1 MAKLNWSASET
12 ERVEPFR
19 TSPSSLESTRFRLT
33 DDDKFDHRDLIL
45 IESEEE
51 WRVARPEII
60 IDLDT
65 VKASR
70 ESGVPE
76 EELAVALVMRDR
88 ILNRFE
94 LIKRWNARD
103 VPIDAVQLKD
113 ALSSFSHSRLFDV
126 CTYLFPA
133 VTKDRDEGVAQDSGQ
148 VLASKIFQ
156 VRQFEQSSKFPK
168 RWATPEE
175 FEEQGLPRDTV
186 YWIEWLVDD
195 LNHHPKEAF
204 RVWLNAQFKDQITS
218 FEVGSKAGDLLKL
231 NLAASIL
238 AELAIAVFSDPE
250 QELNEPTG
258 TIAIVTEEL
267 SEVTNKNFDEMR
279 GLFKNDHGG
288 HSRVRAWAHEKLGVN
303 SALGRLDFL
312 RYTR

>member
-19 TSPSSLESTRFRLT
+19 TSPSSLESTQFRLY
-33 DDDKFDHRDLIL
+33 DDDKFDDRDLIL
-45 IESEEE
+45 IESEDD

-65 VKASR
+65 TKASR

-76 EELAVALVMRDR
+76 DELAVAVVMRDR
-88 ILNRFE
+88 ILNRFK
-94 LIKRWNARD
+94 LIERWNARD
-103 VPIDAVQLKD
+103 VPIEPIHLKD
-113 ALSSFSHSRLFDV
+113 ALSSFSHSRLFDI
-126 CTYLFPA
+126 CTYLFSS
-133 VTKDRDEGVAQDSGQ
+133 VTKVREEGVAHDTGQ
-148 VLASKIFQ
+148 VLARKVFKI
-156 VRQFEQSSKFPK
+156 RLFEQSSKFPK

-195 LNHHPKEAF
+195 LNHHPNEAF
-204 RVWLNAQFKDQITS
+204 RVWLNVQFKDQITS

-238 AELAIAVFSDPE
+238 TELAVAVFSDPE

-267 SEVTNKNFDEMR
+267 NEVTDKNFDEMR
-279 GLFKNDHGG
+279 DLYTRDHGG

-312 RYTR
+312 R